1 MPETNYDVIVVG
13 AGPGGTTVASLLAK
27 TGKKVLLL
35 DKNPAPGGRMMTVRK
50 DGFSYELFPINC
62 VPQHDS
68 LFEKLSAKL
77 GKQNDVKLILGND
90 FGIGRLYYENKKGEI
105 RGSVM
110 NYKPTNLI
118 NMLNMMNVKLWHFKS
133 LAQIIRVAKKMI
145 TMTQEEIDGLYQI
158 SAMEFFDSLGPVP
171 AGFRTFMLATFG
183 EGAFEMPS
191 DRVAAGEM
199 VKMFQVT
206 AKGSG
211 GRYYEEGIG
220 HFFEVMAG
228 VVAENGGTLLMNTRV
243 TSIDV
248 KNGRVNGVTTED
260 GKHFTAPVVISNAG
274 IRQTVLKLVGEDHF
288 STDYTQ
294 KIKNL
299 ESNLACIG
307 YRYFT
312 SRPALDTPMMVLFP
326 EGCVAKYS
334 EFEAMARGDAKPE
347 SGYVYL
353 GTTSLY
359 PNMAPKGKQVIYAV
373 VSCVPDTD
381 VDPEPYLRYIEKN
394 VKKLAPQLYEPG
406 CIEHTEIMT
415 TGIVPVVGNDAI
427 LPGQGGES
435 YGIAN
440 TLGQAG
446 KDRPRGDTPIEN
458 LYIVGNDSAGFGLG
472 THQAVDSG
480 FKIFDIVMKHTADAA
495 SSQKDA
501 LV

>member
-1 MPETNYDVIVVG
+1 MSKTNYDVIVVG

-27 TGKKVLLL
+27 SGKKVLLV

-68 LFEKLSAKL
+68 LFETLSAQL
-77 GKQNDVKLILGND
+77 GKQNDVNLILGDD
-90 FGIGRLYYENKKGEI
+90 FGIGKLYYENKKGEI

-118 NMLNMMNVKLWHFKS
+118 KMLNMMNVKLWHLKS
-133 LAQIIRVAKKMI
+133 LGQIVRVAKKMI
-145 TMTQEEIDGLYQI
+145 TMTEADIAKLYHL
-158 SAMEFFDSLGPVP
+158 SAMEYFDSLGPVP

-199 VKMFQVT
+199 IKMFQVT

-211 GRYYEEGIG
+211 GRYYEGGIG
-220 HFFEVMAG
+220 HFFEVMAE
-228 VVAENGGTLLMNTRV
+228 VVEENGGTLLMDTRV
-243 TSIDV
+243 SSIDIE
-248 KNGRVNGVTTED
+248 NGIAQGITTED
-260 GKHFTAPVVISNAG
+260 GRTFTAPVVISNAG
-274 IRQTVLKLVGEDHF
+274 IRQTVLKLVGEKYF
-288 STDYTQ
+288 EPDYIK
-294 KIKNL
+294 KIKTL

-334 EFEAMARGDAKPE
+334 EFEAMGRGEAKPE
-347 SGYVYL
+347 SGYIYL

-359 PNMAPKGKQVIYAV
+359 PDMAPKGKQVIYAV
-373 VSCVPDTD
+373 VSCVPDTE
-381 VDPEPYLRYIEKN
+381 VDSEPYLQYIEKN
-394 VKKLAPQLYEPG
+394 VRKLAPQLYEPG
-406 CIEHTEIMT
+406 CVEHTEIMT
-415 TGIVPVVGNDAI
+415 TGIVPLVGNDAI

-446 KDRPRGDTPIEN
+446 NDRPRGDTPIEN
-458 LYIVGNDSAGFGLG
+458 LYIVGNDAAGFGLG

-480 FKIFDIVMKHTADAA
+480 FKIFDMVMKKMNTLSLHAEN
-495 SSQKDA
+495 SP
-501 LV
+501 V